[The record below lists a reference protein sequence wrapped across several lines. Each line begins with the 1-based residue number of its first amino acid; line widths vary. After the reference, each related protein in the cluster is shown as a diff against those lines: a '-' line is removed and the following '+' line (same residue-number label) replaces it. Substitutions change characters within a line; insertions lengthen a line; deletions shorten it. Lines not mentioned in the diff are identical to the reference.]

1 LPSAPLVN
9 AAIVLHKGALKY
21 VNMKTPSTDKTVQSK
36 QRQRLLPFG
45 MALAT
50 YAVVILATFLTTV
63 LGLGVMNGT
72 QWAIYI
78 GLAVFGNVIFFVLFY
93 TDANLAFPDPSLTRE
108 QIFFSSL
115 FGMVALYSLPAAR
128 PIVLMFYLPAFSFGM
143 LRLTRQQY
151 LIMVV
156 CVMGPY
162 AALLTYEL
170 FNDRQGFRIQY
181 ELFLFIL
188 YGILLTW
195 FAFFGGF
202 VSNIR
207 RRLRLQKVDI
217 QKAHEEI
224 KCEMENRKRAEIEKD
239 KLIIELKDA
248 LYTVKTLSGLLPIC
262 ASCKKIR
269 DDKGYWNQIESYIQT
284 HSEVQFSHSI
294 CPDCAKKLYPNYY
307 KKNEDE

>member
-1 LPSAPLVN
+1 
-9 AAIVLHKGALKY
+9 
-21 VNMKTPSTDKTVQSK
+21 M
-36 QRQRLLPFG
+36 
-45 MALAT
+45 
-50 YAVVILATFLTTV
+50 
-63 LGLGVMNGT
+63 
-72 QWAIYI
+72 
-78 GLAVFGNVIFFVLFY
+78 
-93 TDANLAFPDPSLTRE
+93 
-108 QIFFSSL
+108 
-115 FGMVALYSLPAAR
+115 ALYSLPEAR
-128 PIVLMFYLPAFSFGM
+128 SIVLMFYLPAFSFGM

-151 LIMVV
+151 LVMVV
-156 CVMGPY
+156 CVMGLY
-162 AALLTYEL
+162 AALLTFEL
-170 FNDRQGFRIQY
+170 FNDRQGFIIQY

-239 KLIIELKDA
+239 KLIIKLKDA

-269 DDKGYWNQIESYIQT
+269 DDTGYWNQIESYIQA
-284 HSEVQFSHSI
+284 HSEAQFSHCI
-294 CPDCAKKLYPNYY
+294 CPDCAKKLYPNFY